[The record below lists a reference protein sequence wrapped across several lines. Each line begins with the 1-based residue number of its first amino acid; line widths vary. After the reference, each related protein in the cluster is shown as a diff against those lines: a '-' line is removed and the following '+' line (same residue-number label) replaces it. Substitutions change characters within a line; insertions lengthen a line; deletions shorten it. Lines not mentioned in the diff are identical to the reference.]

1 MKSSSVFLT
10 IFMCVG
16 LAQTQ
21 PAAPPALAPDTVIAI
36 SGGKKL
42 TYGEISAF
50 LGSLPPQMQQNAM
63 RSRREFVE
71 RYALMRKLSELA
83 EQGKLGERSPY
94 KELIEAY
101 RMNTLMQA
109 EINEYVEHIPIQAED
124 QKKYYEENKSRYD
137 QAKLKVIY
145 IPFSSNPT
153 SASSTDGKKH
163 LTEEEAKAKA
173 ERLVKEARGG
183 ADFVK
188 LVKENSEDAASKA
201 KDGDF
206 GTLSRSDNLP
216 EAIRSVIFA
225 LKTDE
230 VSEPVRQPNGFYIFR
245 ADAVSQKP
253 YTEVSSQIYK
263 DLQNQRLRE
272 WLESTTKSLNI
283 KFENEQ
289 FFSGAAAPSPG
300 VQLPGK

>member
-1 MKSSSVFLT
+1 MKSSCVFLT
-10 IFMCVG
+10 LFMCVG
-16 LAQTQ
+16 LAQTP

-42 TYGEISAF
+42 TYAEISAF

-109 EINEYVEHIPIQAED
+109 EINEYVETIPIQTED

-145 IPFSSNPT
+145 IPFSSNAS
-153 SASSTDGKKH
+153 SASTEGKKH

-188 LVKENSEDAASKA
+188 LAKENSEDAASKA

-216 EAIRSVIFA
+216 EAIRTVVFT

-245 ADAVSQKP
+245 AEAVSQKP
-253 YTEVSSQIYK
+253 FAEVSSQIYK

-289 FFSGAAAPSPG
+289 FFSGAAGPSLAAP
-300 VQLPGK
+300 LPGK